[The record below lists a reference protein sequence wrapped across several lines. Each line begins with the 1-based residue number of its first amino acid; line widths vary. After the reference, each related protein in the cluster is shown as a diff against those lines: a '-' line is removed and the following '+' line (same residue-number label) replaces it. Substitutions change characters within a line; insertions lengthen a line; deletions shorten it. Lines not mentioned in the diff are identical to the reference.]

1 MGWRR
6 LRVIE
11 EPVEDWPGD
20 FETGH
25 SRIPPW
31 EPPSV
36 LQRWVPQSKHPES
49 VALDLAGGAGRHSVY
64 LSLLGWKVLAV
75 DILEDA
81 LRMTRDTARRWS
93 VDVET
98 RRMDLSK
105 EDPLEPG
112 AFDLIVVVHFLE
124 RRILPRIAQ
133 ALQPGGILIY
143 ETFARPQ
150 ALKGRPRNPRYLLE
164 PGELRRSFPDLN
176 VLDYAEGADAAG
188 DEVAVLVAQRP
199 ADPVEQE
206 SRKED
211 CLMTAE
217 PTSQGP
223 SISVT
228 LDPGVRDRVTLGLLE
243 MTDVNPKAPQD
254 PIHEEIARL
263 GGELQESYK
272 EPSEASA
279 LLRPA
284 RDLYKALGLDPT
296 RNRPSSEAL
305 FRRLVKGKGLYR
317 VNAIVDVAN
326 LCSVEMF
333 LPVGLYDVGKI
344 RGPVLLRVGNA
355 GESYEGIG
363 KGSINVEGRWT
374 LTDDEGPFGNP
385 SSDSWRTRIT
395 EETRDILFVIF
406 APTGYDARAM
416 DDRLSRCHERLRDF
430 CGGSLVGMSV
440 LS

>member
-1 MGWRR
+1 
-6 LRVIE
+6 
-11 EPVEDWPGD
+11 
-20 FETGH
+20 
-25 SRIPPW
+25 
-31 EPPSV
+31 V
-36 LQRWVPQSKHPES
+36 LQRWVPQGRHPES

-75 DILEDA
+75 DILDDA
-81 LRMTRDTARRWS
+81 LQMTRDTARRWS

-112 AFDLIVVVHFLE
+112 AFDLIVVFHFLE
-124 RRILPRIAQ
+124 RRILPRIAP
-133 ALQPGGILIY
+133 ALRPEGILIY
-143 ETFARPQ
+143 ETFTKAQ

-164 PGELRRSFPDLN
+164 SGELSGCFPDLDI
-176 VLDYAEGADAAG
+176 LDYAEGVDAAG
-188 DEVAVLVAQRP
+188 DDVAVLVARRP
-199 ADPVEQE
+199 ADPLGPE
-206 SRKED
+206 SRKEGR
-211 CLMTAE
+211 LMSVE
-217 PTSQGP
+217 PSNQGP
-223 SISVT
+223 SVSLT
-228 LDPGVRDRVTLGLLE
+228 LDPGVRDRVTLGILE
-243 MTDVNPKAPQD
+243 MTDVDPKAPQD

-263 GGELQESYK
+263 GAELRASYK
-272 EPSEASA
+272 EPSEAST

-333 LPVGLYDVGKI
+333 LPVGLYDIGKI
-344 RGPVLLRVGNA
+344 RGPIVLRVGKA

-395 EETRDILFVIF
+395 EETRDILFVVF

-416 DDRLSRCHERLRDF
+416 DDRLSRCHERLRNF
-430 CGGSLVGMSV
+430 CGGSVAGTRV